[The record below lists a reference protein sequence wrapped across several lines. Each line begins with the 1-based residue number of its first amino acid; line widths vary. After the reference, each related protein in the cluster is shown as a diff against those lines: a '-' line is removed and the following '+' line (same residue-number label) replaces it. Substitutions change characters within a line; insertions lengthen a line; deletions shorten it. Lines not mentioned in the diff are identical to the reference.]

1 MIKRLAVG
9 GAALL
14 ALTGMSAT
22 GAVAST
28 AGTPPGMAV
37 RVIHITTH
45 GVTATVTIRG
55 NWKLAKIKASPM
67 NLPRVTKAAAGQA
80 TSPGWGGYVDTGHN
94 VAFRFVTANFNAPS
108 VNCPGST
115 IGTSGVAAVSV
126 ATALDGATD
135 GALEAAGYLAKCDPS
150 EAVYAFYQMADD
162 EVDFSG
168 PDPGDALVSSVY
180 YNASTG
186 DYELSVTDVS
196 QSSEGISV
204 NLPCTSGTTCP
215 NSSAEVVSALDAQGS
230 PPVSDNLADYGA
242 MGFTNAAVT
251 SRAGVRG
258 NLGKNSLW
266 SPIAVTT
273 VNDGDTLQT
282 VGPLQ
287 GNTAFLE
294 SWKASA

>member
-28 AGTPPGMAV
+28 AGARPGMAV
-37 RVIHITTH
+37 RVIHVTTH

-67 NLPRVTKAAAGQA
+67 NLSKATKAGTEGAN
-80 TSPGWGGYVDTGHN
+80 SPAWGGYVDTGHN
-94 VAFRFVTANFNAPS
+94 VAFRFVTADFNAPGA
-108 VNCPGST
+108 NCAGST
-115 IGTSGVAAVSV
+115 IGTSGIAAASV

-135 GALEAAGYLAKCDPS
+135 GALEAAGYLAECDPS
-150 EAVYAFYQMADD
+150 EAVYAFYQIADD

-204 NLPCTSGTTCP
+204 SLPCTSGTTCP

-230 PPVSDNLADYGA
+230 PPVSDNLVDYGA
-242 MGFTNAAVT
+242 ISVTNAAVT
-251 SRAGVRG
+251 SRDGVRG

-273 VNDGDTLQT
+273 VNNGDTLQT